1 MAMDLSKT
9 LQELYW
15 QKDKI
20 ERAIASLECLR
31 KSEMDGIP
39 TEERPKRRGRHG
51 MSAGERQEVSARMK
65 RYWASRRE
73 GGETGSQRALSRT
86 AGAP

>member
-1 MAMDLSKT
+1 MDLSKT

-31 KSEMDGIP
+31 KSELEGIP

-51 MSAGERQEVSARMK
+51 MSAGERQEVSERMK
-65 RYWASRRE
+65 RYWAARRE
-73 GGETGSQRALSRT
+73 GGETGSEKVLSST
-86 AGAP
+86 AAS